1 MMLSELIEQL
11 SRPEA
16 YDHPVDR
23 VTVVQ
28 THISVVFLAGS
39 LVYKVKKPVDLGFL
53 DFSTLERREH
63 FCHEEVRL
71 NRRLAPDVY
80 LGVSPIVP
88 IDGVLHV
95 FEDSPPDGAPDP
107 VEWAVRMVRLDDELR
122 MSNWVA
128 DGTLRPYHVAVVA
141 RRLARFHANAARG
154 PEIARWGR
162 FDVVAGNARENL
174 EQTLPHIGHTL
185 TAELHE
191 RLTDALDRALDG
203 FAPLIDRRAAAGIP
217 RDTHGDLHLDHIY
230 LFDDRASPGDVVVVD
245 CIEFNERFRF
255 ADPVADIAF
264 LDMDLRFQGRDDLAN
279 TFADAYFET
288 TGDEEGR
295 SLLRF
300 YSAYRAAVRA
310 KVLGIRSLEPEV
322 PDADR
327 GLASEEARAH
337 WMLALQLLEP
347 PRRRPCLVLVG
358 GLPGTGKS
366 TLSELLGESAG
377 LRVISSDRTRKRLAG
392 LAPETSAA
400 AAYGEGL
407 YTAEWN
413 ERTYGAL
420 LEEAELGL
428 LGGERLIVDA
438 SFRED
443 ARRAAFLDMAE
454 RLRVPAVFLL
464 LEAPETRV
472 RERIA
477 TRPQGPS
484 DADQAT
490 YEAIADRWE
499 SPSADTEQFTRSVHT
514 GQTTAWS
521 LEQALACLESL
532 GTCSS
537 TRRENHPGQS
547 ERGPRASET
556 MTPDNDV

>member
-1 MMLSELIEQL
+1 MLSDLIEQL

-16 YDHPVDR
+16 YDHPVDH

-53 DFSTLERREH
+53 DFSTLERRGH
-63 FCHEEVRL
+63 FCHQEVHL

-80 LGVSPIVP
+80 LGVSPIVS
-88 IDGVLHV
+88 IDGTLHV
-95 FEDSPPDGAPDP
+95 FEDLAPDGAPDP
-107 VEWAVRMVRLDDELR
+107 VEWAVRMVRLDDEFR

-154 PEIARWGR
+154 PDIARWGR
-162 FDVVAGNARENL
+162 LEVVAGNARENL
-174 EQTLPHIGHTL
+174 EQALPHIGHTL

-191 RLTDALDRALDG
+191 RLSSALDRALDG
-203 FAPLIDRRAAAGIP
+203 LAPLIDRRAAAGIP
-217 RDTHGDLHLDHIY
+217 RNTHGDLHLDHIY
-230 LFDDRASPGDVVVVD
+230 LFDDRAPPGDVVVVD

-264 LDMDLRFQGRDDLAN
+264 LDMDLRFQGRDDLAR

-300 YSAYRAAVRA
+300 YSAYRAAVRG
-310 KVLGIRSLEPEV
+310 KVLGMRSLDPEA
-322 PDADR
+322 PDEDR
-327 GLASEEARAH
+327 RLSSEEARAH

-366 TLSELLGESAG
+366 TLSQLLGESAG

-400 AAYGEGL
+400 AEYGEGL

-413 ERTYGAL
+413 EQTYEDL
-420 LEEAELGL
+420 LEEAEKGL
-428 LGGERLIVDA
+428 LRGERLIVDA

-443 ARRAAFLDMAE
+443 VRRATFLAMAD
-454 RLRVPAVFLL
+454 RLRVPSVFLL

-472 RERIA
+472 RTRLEI
-477 TRPQGPS
+477 RPQGPS
-484 DADQAT
+484 DADRAT
-490 YEAIADRWE
+490 YEAIAERWE
-499 SPSADTEQFTRSVHT
+499 SPSPDTAGATRSVDT
-514 GQTTAWS
+514 GQTKAWT
-521 LEQALACLESL
+521 LEQALACLEGL
-532 GTCSS
+532 GICSS
-537 TRRENHPGQS
+537 TRHENGPDRS
-547 ERGPRASET
+547 ERGPEGVDRDA
-556 MTPDNDV
+556 